1 MRRRGAKTTMAAQ
14 YWLMKSEPYAYS
26 WQQLVK
32 DGKGRWDGV
41 RNFSARNNLRRMKP
55 GDLSL
60 FYHSNVGKEVVG
72 VMKIAREAYADPT
85 AEGGDWSAV
94 DVTPVQAL
102 AAPVT
107 LSRMRQD
114 PAFADCLLL
123 KRSRL
128 SVMPISAS
136 HFRRILKLAKTKL

>member
-1 MRRRGAKTTMAAQ
+1 MAAQ

-32 DGKGRWDGV
+32 DKRGRWDGV
-41 RNFSARNNLRRMKP
+41 RNFSARNNLRRMK
-55 GDLSL
+55 LAELVL

-72 VMKIAREAYADPT
+72 VMEIVREAYPDPT
-85 AEGGDWSAV
+85 AQDGDWSAV
-94 DVTPVQAL
+94 DVAPTTAL
-102 AAPVT
+102 AVPVT
-107 LSRMRQD
+107 LAQMRED

-123 KRSRL
+123 RRSRL
-128 SVMPISAS
+128 SVMPLSAA